1 MSQIPGDAAGEARA
15 GAGRSQPVTKRPYV
29 PPGITF
35 REPLETLAVVCTTGP
50 GNPGKAI
57 AGVGGCIIATS

>member
-1 MSQIPGDAAGEARA
+1 MSQIPEDAAGEAK
-15 GAGRSQPVTKRPYV
+15 GGTGLNQPVPKRPYV

-57 AGVGGCIIATS
+57 SGVGGCVIATS

>member
-1 MSQIPGDAAGEARA
+1 MSQVPEDEEAAAAGER
-15 GAGRSQPVTKRPYV
+15 GQQPPPKRPYE

-57 AGVGGCIIATS
+57 AGVGSCVIATS